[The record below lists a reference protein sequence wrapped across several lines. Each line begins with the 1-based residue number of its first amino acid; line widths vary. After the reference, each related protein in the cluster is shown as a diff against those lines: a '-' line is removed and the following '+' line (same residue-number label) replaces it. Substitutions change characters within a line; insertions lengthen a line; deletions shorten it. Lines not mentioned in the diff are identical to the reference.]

1 MTAKPSDPDT
11 ASLAWTVRARNT
23 AVASSNKIHDDA
35 VARDYGFAGG
45 LVPGAEVYAYLSHV
59 PAARW
64 GRAWL
69 ERGTMNARFLR
80 PVYDGETVEV
90 TAAKSGDVGS
100 HGDAVSL
107 RLTSAAGGQAEGG
120 AAVPAAPLPCPGA
133 DTVPLA
139 LLPDERPPASEAS
152 LAPGRVLGSLDFT
165 FEAASAQRYLD
176 DIGET
181 LPLYRQE
188 LLAHPGWFLRAA
200 NLVLTSNVVMGP
212 WVHVASAVTHHAAV
226 EAGTD
231 LCARGVVRDRFE
243 RRGHKFVVLDILVL
257 ADGHR
262 TVAHIEH
269 TAIYELRRNAGA

>member
-1 MTAKPSDPDT
+1 MTAKPRDPDAGPLT
-11 ASLAWTVRARNT
+11 WTVRARNT

-90 TAAKSGDVGS
+90 TAATAGDVASG
-100 HGDAVSL
+100 GDTVSL
-107 RLTSAAGGQAEGG
+107 SLTSAGGGRAEGG
-120 AAVPAAPLPCPGA
+120 ATRPSDPLPCPGG
-133 DTVPLA
+133 DMMPLS

-257 ADGHR
+257 ADGQR

-269 TAIYELRRNAGA
+269 TAIYELRRHDGT

>member
-1 MTAKPSDPDT
+1 VTPTAGDPD
-11 ASLAWTVRARNT
+11 AGSLTWTVRARNT

-69 ERGTMNARFLR
+69 ERGTMHARFLR
-80 PVYDGETVEV
+80 PVYDGETVDV
-90 TAAKSGDVGS
+90 TAATAGGEGPA
-100 HGDAVSL
+100 GDAVSL
-107 RLTSAAGGQAEGG
+107 SLTSAGGGRAEGG
-120 AAVPAAPLPCPGA
+120 AALPTEPLPRPGA
-133 DTVPLA
+133 DTVPVA

-165 FEAASAQRYLD
+165 FEAASARQYLD

-231 LCARGVVRDRFE
+231 LSARGVVRERFE

-257 ADGHR
+257 ADGQR
-262 TVAHIEH
+262 TAAHIEH
-269 TAIYELRRNAGA
+269 TAIYELRRNDGS